1 MVTVAGPVVQE
12 WDARR
17 LVRIGGPMPHTK
29 DVRSVAYVSGESRLF
44 TITEGD
50 RGRFWDTPLAP
61 AADASLL
68 ADVAEVVG
76 GYGVN
81 DLGALQ
87 PLPKAADHIGR
98 LRWDLGSPAPGDSV
112 GRIVARWLLSDPT
125 RRTFAPLAR
134 AGADGRG
141 VTWGE
146 NGADAIVE
154 PETPARNRRAPREG
168 RPAPRRSARAIVRE
182 QVRDHE
188 RPALRVGDGAV
199 EQRAVGRHRPCHPLE
214 RVDPARRAER
224 GLARIE
230 VDGPREVAAMEVLAR
245 LVPQA
250 RRCSEPATD
259 SKLS

>member
-146 NGADAIVE
+146 TVRTRSSSPKRLHEIAARQEKDALLRVDLLAPSCVNRYAITSALHFGSATAPSSNAPSVAIARATRLSELIPLVE
-154 PETPARNRRAPREG
+154 PSAVWRA
-168 RPAPRRSARAIVRE
+168 
-182 QVRDHE
+182 
-188 RPALRVGDGAV
+188 
-199 EQRAVGRHRPCHPLE
+199 
-214 RVDPARRAER
+214 
-224 GLARIE
+224 
-230 VDGPREVAAMEVLAR
+230 
-245 LVPQA
+245 
-250 RRCSEPATD
+250 
-259 SKLS
+259 